1 MTARAAGHVV
11 GAGVPR
17 IVAQWLRGW
26 WRAIHV
32 SALIGVL
39 ALSPSS
45 YAREHRGALARNV
58 VVDTLPMLGWFTL
71 LTALVSL
78 VLIRIVYVTAL
89 GYGLSRY
96 SLEMVVRVL
105 VLELIPLTAALFVAV
120 RCTIPNGAEITA
132 LRRGGAFEALRRRG
146 IEPLRHEVLPRMLA
160 GVLGVA
166 LLAGLSCVVS
176 LLLAYLVVYG
186 PTPWGFTNYTRTV
199 GHVFDPALTVVF
211 AVKTLLFALVVSMI
225 PVASALIDAAP
236 SRSRASAEVR
246 ALVRM
251 FALLLL
257 IEAASL
263 AANYS

>member
-1 MTARAAGHVV
+1 MIARTAAHDIAV
-11 GAGVPR
+11 GVPR
-17 IVAQWLRGW
+17 AVARWLGSW
-26 WRAIHV
+26 WRVAHV
-32 SALIGVL
+32 SAVIGVL

-45 YAREHRGALARNV
+45 YARDYRGALARNV
-58 VVDTLPMLGWFTL
+58 VVDTLPMLSWFTV
-71 LTALVSL
+71 LTSLISL

-96 SLEMVVRVL
+96 ALEMVVRVL

-132 LRRGGAFEALRRRG
+132 LRRSGVFEAQRQRG
-146 IEPLRHEVLPRMLA
+146 IDPLRHEVLPRVLA

-176 LLLAYLVVYG
+176 LVLAYLVVYG
-186 PTPWGFTNYTRTV
+186 FTPWGFANYTRTV
-199 GHVFDPALTVVF
+199 GHVFDPALTIVF

-225 PVASALIDAAP
+225 PVASALIDTPP
-236 SRSRASAEVR
+236 SRSRTTAEVR

-263 AANYS
+263 AANYA

>member
-1 MTARAAGHVV
+1 MTTRAAVHN
-11 GAGVPR
+11 R
-17 IVAQWLRGW
+17 IGGLPQAAAQWLAGW
-26 WRAIHV
+26 GRIVHV
-32 SALIGVL
+32 SAVIGVL

-45 YAREHRGALARNV
+45 YARDNRHALASNV

-71 LTALVSL
+71 LSSLISL
-78 VLIRIVYVTAL
+78 VLIRIVFVTSL
-89 GYGLSRY
+89 SYGLSRY
-96 SLEMVVRVL
+96 ALEMVVRVL

-132 LRRGGAFEALRRRG
+132 LRRSGAFDALRRQG
-146 IEPLRHEVLPRMLA
+146 IDPLRCEVLPRVLA

-176 LLLAYLVVYG
+176 LLLAYAVVYG
-186 PTPWGFTNYTRTV
+186 FTPWGFAGYTHTV
-199 GHVFDPALTVVF
+199 GRVFDPALSAVF
-211 AVKTLLFALVVSMI
+211 AIKTLLFALAVSMI
-225 PVASALIDAAP
+225 PVASALIDAPP
-236 SRSRASAEVR
+236 SRSRTTAEVR

-263 AANYS
+263 AVNYT

>member
-1 MTARAAGHVV
+1 MVARTAAHDVALSLPRAAGS
-11 GAGVPR
+11 
-17 IVAQWLRGW
+17 WLVGW
-26 WRAIHV
+26 WRVVHV

-45 YAREHRGALARNV
+45 YARDNRDALARNV
-58 VVDTLPMLGWFTL
+58 VVDTLPMLGWFTV
-71 LTALVSL
+71 LTALISL

-96 SLEMVVRVL
+96 ALEMVVRVL

-120 RCTIPNGAEITA
+120 RCTIPNGAEVTA
-132 LRRGGAFEALRRRG
+132 LRRSGTFERLSQRGVDPLRR
-146 IEPLRHEVLPRMLA
+146 EVLPRVLA
-160 GVLGVA
+160 GVFGVV

-176 LLLAYLVVYG
+176 LLLAYAIVYG
-186 PTPWGFTNYTRTV
+186 FTPWGFASYTRTV
-199 GHVFDPALTVVF
+199 GQVFDPALSIVF
-211 AVKTLLFALVVSMI
+211 AVKTLLFALAVSMI
-225 PVASALIDAAP
+225 PVASALIDAPP
-236 SRSRASAEVR
+236 SRSRTSADVR

-263 AANYS
+263 AVNYT